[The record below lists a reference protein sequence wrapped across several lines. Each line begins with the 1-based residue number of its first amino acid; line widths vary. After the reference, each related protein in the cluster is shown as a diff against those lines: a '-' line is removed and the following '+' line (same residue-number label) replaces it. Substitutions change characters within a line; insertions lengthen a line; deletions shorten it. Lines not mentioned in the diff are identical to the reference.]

1 MYTRKYATRSKVGE
15 TDALYYVSCD
25 FGMGSASVKRD
36 VLRKLK
42 MLGIDLHF
50 GQVNILRFIIK
61 NENKTF
67 FYKIRPAYAF

>member
-50 GQVNILRFIIK
+50 GQVNNFSFIMK
-61 NENKTF
+61 K
-67 FYKIRPAYAF
+67 